1 MKEAFWQRKANTFN
15 KSIDMEKPFL
25 KNKSRKNPNFL
36 ILPIKPTFKHL
47 KIRDIKIHNRCSY
60 NIFKP
65 NIPK

>member
-47 KIRDIKIHNRCSY
+47 EIKYENL
-60 NIFKP
+60 
-65 NIPK
+65 